1 MMKFREADVKWKKLH
16 ERSGTDNWTPTGNE
30 NREPSHEDKASKRQ
44 KRDDFLDTAFVT
56 NWAQV
61 QGGWFS
67 DAYNY
72 GTLK

>member
-16 ERSGTDNWTPTGNE
+16 EKSGAENGTMTGNE
-30 NREPSHEDKASKRQ
+30 YRETPHKDKASKRQ
-44 KRDDFLDTAFVT
+44 KRDDFFDAAFVT

-67 DAYNY
+67 DAQNY
-72 GTLK
+72 GT